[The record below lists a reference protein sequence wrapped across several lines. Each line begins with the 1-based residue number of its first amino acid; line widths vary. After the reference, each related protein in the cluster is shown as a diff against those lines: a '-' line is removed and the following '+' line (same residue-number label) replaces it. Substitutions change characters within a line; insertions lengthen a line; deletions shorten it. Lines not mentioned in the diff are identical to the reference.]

1 MKPMK
6 KQLWL
11 SLMTLAAFAL
21 AGCGKSTDAVQATS
35 GGGAIAG
42 SDAAQVSA
50 VVDNNP
56 QYADEDVF
64 STDQVGTFDGAAG
77 FAAVRPL
84 RFWRQITNVERSRD
98 IEFGTP
104 DADGRPTMALV
115 TLHRHLTGTFHLLAG
130 STDPADTSRTRISK
144 PLDDQWTRRM
154 LLQRVK
160 LPNDS
165 LRWRLVGTSGAEVK
179 TQGGSTH
186 LVSLR
191 IQAGAVDTTITDPL
205 AMHRLRRILF
215 LPPATPV
222 TLTATTGN
230 ADDAVLFYG
239 RDARRRFMNNGD
251 GTHTF
256 QFPAPRFMGLG
267 NFGVDVLSHG
277 TLFDD
282 TAAYDSNA
290 WIFLFA
296 CDPGLAPVAG
306 R

>member
-1 MKPMK
+1 MHLIK

-11 SLMTLAAFAL
+11 SMMTLAALAL
-21 AGCGKSTDAVQATS
+21 AGCGKSTEVTQANP
-35 GGGAIAG
+35 GGTPAG
-42 SDAAQVSA
+42 SDAAQVTA

-56 QYADEDVF
+56 EYADEDVF
-64 STDQVGTFDGAAG
+64 STNQVGSFEVGGG

-84 RFWRQITNVERSRD
+84 RFFRQITNVERSRD
-98 IEFGTP
+98 VEFGSP

-130 STDPADTSRTRISK
+130 STDPNDTTRTRIAK
-144 PLDDQWTRRM
+144 PLDDQWTRRI

-165 LRWRLVGTSGAEVK
+165 LRWRLVGTSGAQVK
-179 TQGGSTH
+179 TQGGSTN
-186 LVSLR
+186 LISLR
-191 IQAGAVDTTITDPL
+191 IQAAGVDTTITDPL
-205 AMHRLRRILF
+205 AMHRLRRVLL
-215 LPPATPV
+215 LPPGTPV
-222 TLTATTGN
+222 RLTATTGS
-230 ADDAVLFYG
+230 ASDAVLFYG
-239 RDARRRFMNNGD
+239 RDMRRRFVNNGD
-251 GTHTF
+251 GTHSF
-256 QFPAPRFMGLG
+256 EFPVGRFVGLA
-267 NFGVDVLSHG
+267 NFGVDVLSNG

-296 CDPGLAPVAG
+296 VDPVRAPVDG